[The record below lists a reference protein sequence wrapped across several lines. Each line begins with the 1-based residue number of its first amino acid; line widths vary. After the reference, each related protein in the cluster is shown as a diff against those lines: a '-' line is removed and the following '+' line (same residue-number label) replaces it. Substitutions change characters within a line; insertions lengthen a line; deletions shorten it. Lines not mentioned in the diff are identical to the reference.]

1 MFLGI
6 DFFQKTLFVGK
17 GFLILALYGYVFSIP
32 QSFFRRGHLGKRLLP
47 RESSG
52 TLGFGTPI

>member
-6 DFFQKTLFVGK
+6 DFFRKILFVGT
-17 GFLILALYGYVFSIP
+17 GFLILALYDYIFSIP
-32 QSFFRRGHLGKRLLP
+32 QCFSRRGHLGKRLPP